1 MDTIRELN
9 ERGMTV
15 QALEKRDELNGP
27 YPALQNEVRILEHV
41 TSLWGQRD
49 EIRTRFLKLFPYD
62 VSFNPERV
70 KDQVIN
76 LLQNYV
82 SEHCN
87 KYKKNENIDENEVVN
102 RDEAEQWDPVLT
114 KDQALTFLQ
123 LAESL
128 LRVNGGTNIMA
139 S

>member
-1 MDTIRELN
+1 
-9 ERGMTV
+9 
-15 QALEKRDELNGP
+15 
-27 YPALQNEVRILEHV
+27 
-41 TSLWGQRD
+41 
-49 EIRTRFLKLFPYD
+49 

-87 KYKKNENIDENEVVN
+87 KYKKNENIDENEVAN

-114 KDQALTFLQ
+114 KD
-123 LAESL
+123 
-128 LRVNGGTNIMA
+128 
-139 S
+139 

>member
-1 MDTIRELN
+1 M
-9 ERGMTV
+9 
-15 QALEKRDELNGP
+15 
-27 YPALQNEVRILEHV
+27 EHV
-41 TSLWGQRD
+41 THLWGQRD

-62 VSFNPERV
+62 ASFNPERV

-87 KYKKNENIDENEVVN
+87 KYKKNENIDENEVAN

-114 KDQALTFLQ
+114 KDQALIFLQ